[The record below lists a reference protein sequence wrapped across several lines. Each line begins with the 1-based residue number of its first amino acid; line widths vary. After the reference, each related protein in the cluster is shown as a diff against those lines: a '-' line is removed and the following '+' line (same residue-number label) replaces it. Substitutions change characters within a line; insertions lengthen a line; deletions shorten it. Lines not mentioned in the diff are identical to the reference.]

1 VEQER
6 VLARVQVLVWE
17 QEQVLALAAP
27 AVLAVVV
34 VEAVVEAVAAVKYPS
49 Q

>member
-17 QEQVLALAAP
+17 QEQVLAVA
-27 AVLAVVV
+27 
-34 VEAVVEAVAAVKYPS
+34 VEAMAVEAVKYPS